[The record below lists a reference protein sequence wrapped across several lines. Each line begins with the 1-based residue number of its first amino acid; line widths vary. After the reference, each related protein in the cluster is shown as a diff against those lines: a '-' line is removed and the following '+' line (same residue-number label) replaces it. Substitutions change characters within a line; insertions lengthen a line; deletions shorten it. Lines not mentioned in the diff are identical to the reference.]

1 MEGDTWVG
9 HVSVERDTTVKMI
22 AQLLEDVERLTEPE
36 VIVEMPEVTGVVVE
50 VVVEGIAEVAEVEVE
65 EAVSIMEVAADGIEE
80 LVVVEVTV
88 GVVVIVEVEIVD
100 WSNLFV
106 VKCSSF
112 SIIINY
118 YRILRNI
125 YKYTDM

>member
-1 MEGDTWVG
+1 M
-9 HVSVERDTTVKMI
+9 
-22 AQLLEDVERLTEPE
+22 
-36 VIVEMPEVTGVVVE
+36 
-50 VVVEGIAEVAEVEVE
+50 VE